1 MNFDQL
7 INYLKHMK
15 KKVQKMVP
23 ESELEKN
30 MVRVSNY
37 IVSKW
42 ADDKDF
48 MLSEKELDSLLNP
61 QKFKYNFLNKFNI
74 KKLFNKYFNLN

>member
-15 KKVQKMVP
+15 KRVQEMIP
-23 ESELEKN
+23 ESELEKS

-48 MLSEKELDSLLNP
+48 ILSEKELDSLLNP
-61 QKFKYNFLNKFNI
+61 QKFKYKFLDKLSV
-74 KKLFNKYFNLN
+74 KKLFNKYFYFN